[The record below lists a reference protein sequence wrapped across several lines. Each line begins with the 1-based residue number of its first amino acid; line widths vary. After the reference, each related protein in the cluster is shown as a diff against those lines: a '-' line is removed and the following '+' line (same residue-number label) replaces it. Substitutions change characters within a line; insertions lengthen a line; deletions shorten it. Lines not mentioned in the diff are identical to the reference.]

1 MTHAYASYESGVRT
15 LLERLGDEHPLYEDA
30 RVAQQQL
37 AENLSATQPDD
48 DTATRLIERAEIVSR
63 LNTLAQEAL
72 GASLNDLCD
81 GEKETTPPA
90 DPVTYVDTGGGIY
103 IQGNVMVQKGDF
115 IGRDQIGAA
124 PVTIDPQA
132 AAPVAGPWETEP
144 FEPETVRIPAGT
156 FAMGDDGDP
165 HASPQHEV
173 TLPAFRI
180 GRKPVTNHEY
190 HHYLRDTHKSVPHEV
205 RWEKGTQPSPA
216 QRDMPVCGVTGHDAL
231 EYCRWLSE
239 KTNRTY
245 TLPSEA
251 QWERAVQEDVDPP
264 LTWGDVRE
272 WTTTLWGERR
282 RKPDPRYRYP
292 WQSDD
297 GRDDLTVNDQVR
309 RVTRGSAQSPTQRTP
324 EYPSSYGLPDDRIGF
339 RVVIDSKEQKTR

>member
-1 MTHAYASYESGVRT
+1 LA
-15 LLERLGDEHPLYEDA
+15 
-30 RVAQQQL
+30 AQQRL
-37 AENLSATQPDD
+37 KANVVE
-48 DTATRLIERAEIVSR
+48 TRHDVDSVTHRADRTEIVDR
-63 LNTLAQEAL
+63 LNALAQEAL
-72 GASLNDLCD
+72 SESFHDLCD
-81 GEKETTPPA
+81 GEKEKTSPA
-90 DPVTYVDTGGGIY
+90 NPITYVNTGGGIY
-103 IQGNVMVQKGDF
+103 IQGDVRVENGDF

-124 PVTIDPQA
+124 PVAIDPQA
-132 AAPVAGPWETEP
+132 AAPVAGPWEIDP
-144 FEPETVRIPAGT
+144 FEPETVRIPSGT

-216 QRDMPVCGVTGHDAL
+216 QRDMPVCGVTWHEAL
-231 EYCRWLSE
+231 EYCKWLSE

-251 QWERAVQEDVDPP
+251 QWERMVQEKMDPP
-264 LTWGDVRE
+264 LAWGEARE
-272 WTTTLWGERR
+272 WTTTLWGEKR

-309 RVTRGSAQSPTQRTP
+309 RVTRGSARSPTQRTP
-324 EYPSSYGLPDDRIGF
+324 EYPKSRGLPNDMIGF
-339 RVVIDSKEQKTR
+339 RVIVDLQEQKR